1 MVRGKRPERT
11 GPLPAP
17 PAPHLSPTLVVIDNL
32 AKRVILALW
41 KLGVGGGLGYLS
53 VGVLFDDSSEPI
65 VQLLALG
72 GIVFSIYIFIAYQ
85 PQRIRAGANWLSS
98 NAGHEWVELEHL
110 KRIERRTHRTIR
122 FSDSRR
128 RRAEVD
134 SDVLRDSPVLFD
146 LLMRAVLA
154 VEGKGELQGDVDSGR
169 LMSDAP
175 PGYRPP
181 KI

>member
-1 MVRGKRPERT
+1 MVKDKRTERT

-32 AKRVILALW
+32 AKRVIVALW
-41 KLGVGGGLGYLS
+41 KLGLAGTLGYIS
-53 VGVLFDDSSEPI
+53 VGLLFDDSSEPI
-65 VQLLALG
+65 TQLLALG

-110 KRIERRTHRTIR
+110 TRIERRTHRTLR

-134 SDVLRDSPVLFD
+134 TDLLRASPVLFD

-154 VEGKGELQGDVDSGR
+154 AEGKGGLQGDVDSGR